1 MEKTKISS
9 GREPG
14 GSTLQNRP
22 SPPQIMLS
30 FTARRL
36 LTEKS
41 SVKVN
46 ASLLDAETERL
57 TMSAA
62 FVAAVTTE
70 IRGYS
75 HYGLND

>member
-1 MEKTKISS
+1 
-9 GREPG
+9 
-14 GSTLQNRP
+14 
-22 SPPQIMLS
+22 MLS